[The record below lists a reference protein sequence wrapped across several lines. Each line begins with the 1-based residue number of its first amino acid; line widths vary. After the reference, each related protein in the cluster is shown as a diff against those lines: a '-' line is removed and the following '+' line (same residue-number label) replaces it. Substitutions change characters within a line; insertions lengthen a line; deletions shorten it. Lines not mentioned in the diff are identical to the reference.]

1 MRLLLDAGAD
11 INKTSSWS
19 ATTPLY
25 ISAAKGH
32 EACVKLLIDYGTD
45 IYKTDIWGNT
55 ALSVAAFSGYTTLVK
70 FLLDNGADI
79 DNVNKERC
87 WTPLM
92 FAAAKGHEACVKLL
106 IDYGT
111 DIYKT
116 DINGNTALIIAYTKG
131 YMWRPCRDIEEGNK
145 ACVNLLIHTIY
156 KDIAYKVVLAVSQ
169 QDIIFDTAFIIFNKI
184 VKETIQNEFSYYG
197 NFNIND
203 PDTYKKLYN
212 IFQEKF
218 SKFKKN

>member
-1 MRLLLDAGAD
+1 MENLNSELFRAVEEGNEERVSLLLDDGADKDSTDNNRWTPLFIATYHGHEACMRLLLDAGAD
-11 INKTSSWS
+11 INKISSWS

-25 ISAAKGH
+25 IS
-32 EACVKLLIDYGTD
+32 
-45 IYKTDIWGNT
+45 
-55 ALSVAAFSGYTTLVK
+55 
-70 FLLDNGADI
+70 
-79 DNVNKERC
+79 
-87 WTPLM
+87 
-92 FAAAKGHEACVKLL
+92 AAKGHEACVKLL

-184 VKETIQNEFSYYG
+184 VKETIQNEFPYYG
-197 NFNIND
+197 NFNINN